1 MTKRL
6 TLVAFL
12 PLFLVF
18 SSLTFLNSGI
28 DFKLGET
35 YSFESIKEDAVSLDK
50 IIFVDLFATWCGPC
64 KKMEAEVF
72 NKEKVGQKY
81 NESFINYKVDIQSP
95 EGSKLARLYNINAYP
110 TYLFLKPNGEVLY
123 RLEGVFTTDG
133 MIEEAD
139 FALGLE

>member
-1 MTKRL
+1 MKKYITFAAFIPFVLL
-6 TLVAFL
+6 TIS
-12 PLFLVF
+12 F
-18 SSLTFLNSGI
+18 SFFNTGI

-35 YSFESIKEDAVSLDK
+35 YSFESIKEEAVKADK

-72 NKEKVGQKY
+72 NQEAVGEKY
-81 NESFINYKVDIQSP
+81 NEAFVNYKVNIQSP
-95 EGSKLARLYNINAYP
+95 EGAKVAKRYNINSYP

-123 RLEGVFTTDG
+123 RLEGVFTPAG

-139 FALGLE
+139 FTLGLE